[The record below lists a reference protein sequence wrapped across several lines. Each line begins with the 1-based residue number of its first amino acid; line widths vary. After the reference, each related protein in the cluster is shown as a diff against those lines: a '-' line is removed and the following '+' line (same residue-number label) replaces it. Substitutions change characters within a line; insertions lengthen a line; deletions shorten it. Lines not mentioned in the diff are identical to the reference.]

1 MHRRLQLVVN
11 PSAGGGRGRRL
22 TTPVREAL
30 RRDGHDVV
38 VTRTRSLEHAEAL
51 AADAVADDRVVVA
64 MGGDGLVGRVAGA
77 VAGLVGLL
85 AVLPAGRGN
94 DLCRAVGL
102 PRRAVDGCA
111 VLRTGRE
118 RALDLGV
125 VTSADGQVPFL
136 GIASIG
142 FDSEVQER
150 VLRSRLPLGRLV
162 YVGGA
167 LVTLARWEA
176 AHFRCTVDGVP
187 LELTGWSVAVADSGR
202 YGGGMRLAPDASL
215 SDGLLDVVTTAAMGR
230 GRFLRALP
238 GVFRGTHVHQPEVTV
253 RTARTVVLDADRP
266 FRVFADG
273 DPAGTL
279 PATVTVRPAAV
290 RVLLPRP
297 GHDAWLPPPD
307 TE

>member
-22 TTPVREAL
+22 TAPVTTAL
-30 RRDGHDVV
+30 RADGHDVV
-38 VTRTRSLEHAEAL
+38 VTPTRSLEHADEL
-51 AADAVADDRVVVA
+51 VGGAVADDRVVVA

-77 VAGLVGLL
+77 VAGLGGLM

-94 DLCRAVGL
+94 DLCRALGV
-102 PRRAVDGCA
+102 PRRAVEACG
-111 VLRTGRE
+111 VLRSGRE

-125 VTSADGQVPFL
+125 VTSATGAVPFL

-150 VLRSRLPLGRLV
+150 VLRSRVPLGRLV

-167 LVTLARWEA
+167 LATLARWQPA
-176 AHFRCTVDGVP
+176 RFRCTLDGAP
-187 LELTGWSVAVADSGR
+187 LEVTGWSVAVSDSGR
-202 YGGGMRLAPDASL
+202 YGGGMRLAPGASMT
-215 SDGLLDVVTTAAMGR
+215 DGLLDVVTIAALSRTG
-230 GRFLRALP
+230 FLRALP
-238 GVFRGTHVHQPEVTV
+238 SVFRGAHVHRPQVTV
-253 RTARTVVLDADRP
+253 RPARTVELDADRP

-290 RVLLPRP
+290 RVLLP
-297 GHDAWLPPPD
+297 GPPD
-307 TE
+307 A

>member
-1 MHRRLQLVVN
+1 V
-11 PSAGGGRGRRL
+11 S
-22 TTPVREAL
+22 
-30 RRDGHDVV
+30 
-38 VTRTRSLEHAEAL
+38 
-51 AADAVADDRVVVA
+51 
-64 MGGDGLVGRVAGA
+64 GLG
-77 VAGLVGLL
+77 GLL

-118 RALDLGV
+118 QALDLGV
-125 VTSADGQVPFL
+125 VTSTEGSVPFL
-136 GIASIG
+136 GVASIG

-150 VLRSRLPLGRLV
+150 VLRSRVPLGRLV

-167 LVTLARWEA
+167 LVTLVRWQPA
-176 AHFRCTVDGVP
+176 GFRCSVDGAP
-187 LELTGWSVAVADSGR
+187 LELTGWSVAVSDSGR

-215 SDGLLDVVTTAAMGR
+215 TDGRLDVVSTAAMGR
-230 GRFLRALP
+230 GRFLLALP
-238 GVFRGTHVHQPEVTV
+238 SVFRGTHVRRPEVVVVQAAHTV
-253 RTARTVVLDADRP
+253 ELDADRP

-290 RVLLPRP
+290 RVLLPGGR
-297 GHDAWLPPPD
+297 
-307 TE
+307 

>member
-1 MHRRLQLVVN
+1 
-11 PSAGGGRGRRL
+11 
-22 TTPVREAL
+22 
-30 RRDGHDVV
+30 
-38 VTRTRSLEHAEAL
+38 
-51 AADAVADDRVVVA
+51 
-64 MGGDGLVGRVAGA
+64 
-77 VAGLVGLL
+77 VAGLGGLA

-102 PRRAVDGCA
+102 PRRAVEGCA

-125 VTSADGQVPFL
+125 VTSASGSVPFL

-142 FDSEVQER
+142 FDSDVQER

-167 LVTLARWEA
+167 LVTLARWQPA
-176 AHFRCTVDGVP
+176 RFRCTVDGVA
-187 LELTGWSVAVADSGR
+187 LEVTGWSVAVADSGR

-215 SDGLLDVVTTAAMGR
+215 TDGQLDVVTTAATGR
-230 GRFLRALP
+230 GSFLRALP
-238 GVFRGTHVHQPEVTV
+238 SVFRGTHVRRPEVAV
-253 RTARTVVLDADRP
+253 RRARVVELDADRP

-273 DPAGTL
+273 DPVGTL

-290 RVLLPRP
+290 RVLLP
-297 GHDAWLPPPD
+297 
-307 TE
+307 